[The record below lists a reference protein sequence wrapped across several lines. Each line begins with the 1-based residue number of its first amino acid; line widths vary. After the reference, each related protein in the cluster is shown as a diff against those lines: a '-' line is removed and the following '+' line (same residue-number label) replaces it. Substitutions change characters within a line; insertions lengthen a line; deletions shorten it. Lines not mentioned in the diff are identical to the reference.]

1 MTGTTD
7 EQERRLI
14 EATEWLLFL
23 DDPNGEAL
31 DDASLIEWGVW
42 SQDSRNVSAIREV
55 QAFSRDLEIWR
66 KVSAL
71 GKEPCRGRA

>member
-1 MTGTTD
+1 MSGTTD
-7 EQERRLI
+7 EQDRRLI

-23 DDPNGEAL
+23 GDQNGEAL

-42 SQDSRNVSAIREV
+42 FQDSRNVSAVREV

-66 KVSAL
+66 RVSGL
-71 GKEPCRGRA
+71 R